1 MITTVIFDLDGT
13 LTNSIKDLADA
24 CNHALTVL
32 NYPTRTIDEYCKF
45 VGNGVMLL
53 FKRCLPDDCKTP
65 ENVET
70 MKNEFRKYY
79 SEHLLDNTI
88 PYDGIKELLE
98 ALTSE
103 KEKRKSNG
111 ASEKEL
117 LKLAILTNKPDNFA
131 HIIVN
136 TLFPNTF
143 DIIYGSREGHE
154 RKPSPEV
161 INIILK
167 DFNREND
174 PKESAVMIGDSNVD
188 IFTAQNAKIHSI
200 GCSWGF
206 RGEEE
211 LITAGA
217 EFIAHKPIEIYDFI
231 QKMN

>member
-32 NYPTRTIDEYCKF
+32 NYPIRTIDEYYKF
-45 VGNGVMLL
+45 VGNGVMVL
-53 FKRCLPDDCKTP
+53 FERCLPDGHKTP
-65 ENVET
+65 ENVES

-88 PYDGIKELLE
+88 PYDGINELLE
-98 ALTSE
+98 ALINE
-103 KEKRKSNG
+103 NKKRKNNG
-111 ASEKEL
+111 VPDKEL

-136 TLFPNTF
+136 KLFPNIF

-161 INIILK
+161 IDIILK
-167 DFNREND
+167 DFNREKD

-211 LITAGA
+211 LVTAGA